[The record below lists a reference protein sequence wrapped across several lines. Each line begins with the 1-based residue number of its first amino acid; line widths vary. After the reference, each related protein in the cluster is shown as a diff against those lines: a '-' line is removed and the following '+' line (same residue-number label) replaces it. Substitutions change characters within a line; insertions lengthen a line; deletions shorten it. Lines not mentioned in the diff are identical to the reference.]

1 MPDHAAVPIGA
12 ARSPAA
18 ARIAPERARYA
29 LGVVAL
35 AGMYYGA
42 AKIGYA
48 LDFSGPVAAVLWL
61 PAGVGIAFV
70 YLGGLRFLPGVL
82 IGDLLANDYTELPI
96 GAALGQTCGN
106 LLEIVVAAVLLRRLV
121 ARGSPLDSVGSLGR
135 MLAALAAGTAVSA
148 TIGPLS
154 LLAGDVVDTGELR
167 DVAQTW
173 WLGDLSGALVVVPLA
188 IAWSRPLPRGWART
202 HLAEAA
208 VLLVVIAGLSQFALS
223 RDQPLSYLVF
233 PGLIWAA
240 LRFGPRGATAAVAI
254 VVGFT
259 AWNTA
264 HFAGPFA
271 YQSIDHSVV
280 TTQLFI
286 AVAALTTLS
295 LSAVVTERER
305 FAGRLAASRKRLVE
319 ASDTERRRLEHNLHD
334 GAQQRLTALVVRLQ
348 LGAERSR
355 RTPERAPAMFE
366 AAEQEL
372 SAAIEELRDL
382 AHGIHPVLLT
392 EQGFAVAVTRLAARS
407 AVPVRVHALP
417 AARLD
422 ESVEATGYYV
432 VAEAITNAQ
441 RHARAEAIDV
451 RTAAADGRLVIE
463 VADDGVGGADES
475 RGSGLVGL
483 RDRVEAL
490 GGSFAVDSPA
500 GGGTRIVA
508 AIPDRLG
515 LGPEVGEVRA
525 DEL

>member
-1 MPDHAAVPIGA
+1 M
-12 ARSPAA
+12 
-18 ARIAPERARYA
+18 
-29 LGVVAL
+29 
-35 AGMYYGA
+35 
-42 AKIGYA
+42 
-48 LDFSGPVAAVLWL
+48 
-61 PAGVGIAFV
+61 
-70 YLGGLRFLPGVL
+70 
-82 IGDLLANDYTELPI
+82 
-96 GAALGQTCGN
+96 
-106 LLEIVVAAVLLRRLV
+106 
-121 ARGSPLDSVGSLGR
+121 
-135 MLAALAAGTAVSA
+135 
-148 TIGPLS
+148 
-154 LLAGDVVDTGELR
+154 
-167 DVAQTW
+167 
-173 WLGDLSGALVVVPLA
+173 
-188 IAWSRPLPRGWART
+188 
-202 HLAEAA
+202 
-208 VLLVVIAGLSQFALS
+208 
-223 RDQPLSYLVF
+223 F

-240 LRFGPRGATAAVAI
+240 LRFRRRGATAAVAI

-264 HFAGPFA
+264 HFTGPFA
-271 YQSIDHSVV
+271 YQSISHSVV
-280 TTQLFI
+280 STQLFI
-286 AVAALTTLS
+286 AVAALATLS

-441 RHARAEAIDV
+441 RHASAEAIDV

>member
-1 MPDHAAVPIGA
+1 V
-12 ARSPAA
+12 
-18 ARIAPERARYA
+18 
-29 LGVVAL
+29 LFVA
-35 AGMYYGA
+35 
-42 AKIGYA
+42 
-48 LDFSGPVAAVLWL
+48 
-61 PAGVGIAFV
+61 
-70 YLGGLRFLPGVL
+70 
-82 IGDLLANDYTELPI
+82 
-96 GAALGQTCGN
+96 
-106 LLEIVVAAVLLRRLV
+106 IV
-121 ARGSPLDSVGSLGR
+121 
-135 MLAALAAGTAVSA
+135 
-148 TIGPLS
+148 
-154 LLAGDVVDTGELR
+154 
-167 DVAQTW
+167 
-173 WLGDLSGALVVVPLA
+173 
-188 IAWSRPLPRGWART
+188 
-202 HLAEAA
+202 
-208 VLLVVIAGLSQFALS
+208 GLSQFALS

-233 PGLIWAA
+233 PGLICAA

-305 FAGRLAASRKRLVE
+305 FARRLAASRKRLVE

-366 AAEQEL
+366 AAEREL

-392 EQGFAVAVTRLAARS
+392 TQGFAVAVTSLTGRS

-441 RHARAEAIDV
+441 RHARAAAIDV
-451 RTAAADGRLVIE
+451 GAVADDGWLVIE

-475 RGSGLVGL
+475 HGSGLEGL

-508 AIPDRLG
+508 AIPKRLG
-515 LGPEVGEVRA
+515 LGPEVGEVGA